1 MLFRSKTDK
10 NRRDSQV
17 KAWDAAASNEVFFQ
31 PTSWEEDPFLQQI
44 QREVH
49 LTPEMKVLDIGCGGG
64 RYALALAER
73 VGYVVGIDVSPK
85 MIENAR
91 EWAKKKGVTNVEYR
105 VGDFPLMKREDIPG
119 SFDLI
124 FAHMTP
130 AVMDMEDFAL
140 LRSFAKGEGTSFYIV
155 KPLKRKGHVDET
167 VLACLGREIK
177 EEKFDVLT
185 EKMFCRLWEE
195 GLMPSIVH
203 RKDRWTSEKTVEES
217 MEWVFERLKAY
228 QNIEEEKRESVR
240 GYLED
245 MAQEGLIKE
254 EVDVTITTLGW
265 KEEGR

>member
-1 MLFRSKTDK
+1 LTLKTDK
-10 NRRDSQV
+10 NRRESQV
-17 KAWDAAASNEVFFQ
+17 KAWDAAASNQVFFQ

-49 LTPEMKVLDIGCGGG
+49 LSPEMKVLDIGCGGG

-73 VGYVVGIDVSPK
+73 VGHVVGIDVSPK

-91 EWAKKKGVTNVEYR
+91 EWAEKMGVTNVEYR
-105 VGDFPLMKREDIPG
+105 VGDFPLMKRVDIPG

-140 LRSFAKGEGTSFYIV
+140 LRSFAGDKDTSFYIV

-167 VLACLGREIK
+167 ILVRLGREIK
-177 EEKFDVLT
+177 EEKFDALT
-185 EKMFCRLWEE
+185 EEMFCRLWEE

-203 RKDRWTSEKTVEES
+203 RKDRWTSEKTVDES
-217 MEWVFERLKAY
+217 MEWIFERLKAY
-228 QNIEEEKRESVR
+228 QNIGEEKRETVR

-254 EVDVTITTLGW
+254 EVDVIITTLGW
-265 KEEGR
+265 KEERR